1 MKEVTVRIK
10 EVLIKEVKVPVNTDD
25 AFEALKKA
33 TDEVLNK
40 YNNSEIILD
49 ASDLDNNAMYQ
60 SEVDDIKTDWLEI

>member
-1 MKEVTVRIK
+1 VKEVTVRIR
-10 EVLIKEVKVPVNTDD
+10 EVLEKEIKVQVNTDD
-25 AFEALKKA
+25 TFEALKKA

-40 YNNSEIILD
+40 YKNSEIILD

>member
-25 AFEALKKA
+25 TFEALRKA